1 MPLEP
6 ATVPPADEFDA
17 TRSELIRRRVRVLA
31 LVICALWIP
40 MGVFT
45 DPMMFGSPLVG
56 LWVRLPTAGLLLL
69 LWYWLRRPR
78 PRRKLEAATT
88 VVLCLVLG
96 AFGPVVAVC
105 RPDNNLP
112 NLLSI
117 VIGAMAVT
125 SGAALSWQA
134 TGAIC
139 TFANVALLLGG
150 LARADRPEPLYFW
163 LDALGFVLLPFMIF
177 AAGSRERWQRAE
189 WQAREKLR
197 EAYERLRR
205 EEQTRNQL
213 FVNLSHDL
221 RNPLSVVRSEVELL
235 KERADVTGAPAL
247 DRITDNVNSVV
258 DLLDQLLELARL
270 EAKATPCVRER
281 CEVVSAAR
289 QVAARMQ
296 PSRSDVRI
304 TVQAETAAIEAEVD
318 ASHLR
323 RILVNLVSNA
333 LRQIL
338 PDGGEIEIV
347 IDRTAT
353 GGISVDVSDS
363 GPGIKPELRELLFER
378 FASFSRQGSTA
389 SGIGLALARELAQLN
404 GGALALV
411 DGAPH
416 TTFRLQLE
424 PASAG
429 SSSSV
434 TTASANGAAGA
445 TPPASAAADLSPG
458 PLPTVD
464 FPSPPPSAERDPGQ
478 PPVLIIEDNQDL
490 REVMVRAVSRSFAV
504 EAVGSFSAAVRW
516 LLLRRPVAIVSDV
529 MLPDGDGYALLRLV
543 RQRSRLDRIP
553 FLLVSA
559 LAEPAQRVRGLD
571 AGADDYLAKPFSSDE
586 LRARIAAAIGRAE
599 ERQARVERER
609 EDLVMELHDG
619 VCSSLARASLMLA
632 PDSAPGALDRRAHR
646 AFESVQEGLS
656 EARGLLDALG
666 ARRECW
672 SAVMGSLRWQLAET
686 AGRAGVGI
694 DLSLDDTEIAD
705 IPPRVAHALR
715 RIASEA
721 LTNTI
726 RHASARRFMLRLQI
740 RDRTIH
746 LRAEDDGPGT
756 ESELIEGR
764 GLSIVRRRALRC
776 GGTVKIERQSQGGLV
791 LEAWLPIDGPA
802 GDGHAGDGPAGDG
815 PAGDDPAG
823 VAPAGVDPAAA
834 ALARA

>member
-1 MPLEP
+1 MILEP
-6 ATVPPADEFDA
+6 ATVAPADEFD
-17 TRSELIRRRVRVLA
+17 TIRSELIRRRVRVLA

-45 DPMMFGSPLVG
+45 DPMMFARPLEG

-78 PRRKLEAATT
+78 PRRSLETATT

-125 SGAALSWQA
+125 SGAALSWPA
-134 TGAIC
+134 TATVC

-177 AAGSRERWQRAE
+177 AAASRERWQRSE
-189 WQAREKLR
+189 WRAREKLR

-221 RNPLSVVRSEVELL
+221 RTPLSVVRSEVELL
-235 KERADVTGAPAL
+235 KESAAVADAPAL
-247 DRITDNVNSVV
+247 DRITDNVNGVV

-270 EAKATPCVRER
+270 EAKAAPCVPER

-289 QVAARMQ
+289 QVAARLQ
-296 PSRSDVRI
+296 PGRSNVQIRVR
-304 TVQAETAAIEAEVD
+304 AATAKIDAEVD

-338 PDGGEIEIV
+338 PHGGEVEIV
-347 IDRTAT
+347 VDRTAA
-353 GGISVDVSDS
+353 GEVRVDVSDS
-363 GPGIKPELRELLFER
+363 GSGIAPELRERLFER

-404 GGALALV
+404 GGGLALV
-411 DGAPH
+411 DGAPR
-416 TTFRLQLE
+416 TTFRLQLAA
-424 PASAG
+424 ASASA
-429 SSSSV
+429 SSAV
-434 TTASANGAAGA
+434 TTAGAADA
-445 TPPASAAADLSPG
+445 SPAASASALV

-464 FPSPPPSAERDPGQ
+464 LPPLAEREPGQ

-504 EAVGSFSAAVRW
+504 EAVGSFSAALRW
-516 LLLRRPVAIVSDV
+516 LLLHRPVAIVSDV
-529 MLPDGDGYALLRLV
+529 MLPDGDGYELLRLV

-586 LRARIAAAIGRAE
+586 LRARIAAAIGRME
-599 ERQARVERER
+599 ERQAHVERER
-609 EDLVMELHDG
+609 EDLLMELHDG
-619 VCSSLARASLMLA
+619 VCSSLARASMMLA
-632 PDSAPGALDRRAHR
+632 PQSTPGALDLRAHR

-666 ARRECW
+666 AQRQSW

-686 AGRAGVGI
+686 AGRAGVGL
-694 DLSLDDTEIAD
+694 DLSLDDTEVGD
-705 IPPRVAHALR
+705 IPPMVAHALR
-715 RIASEA
+715 RIAAEA

-726 RHASARRFMLRLQI
+726 RHASARRFMLRLQT

-746 LRAEDDGPGT
+746 LRAEDDGPGSAT
-756 ESELIEGR
+756 DLSEGR

-776 GGTVKIERQSQGGLV
+776 GGHVKIERQAQGGVV
-791 LEAWLPIDGPA
+791 LEAWLPIDHPA
-802 GDGHAGDGPAGDG
+802 GDHPAGDH
-815 PAGDDPAG
+815 PAGDA
-823 VAPAGVDPAAA
+823 PAAA
-834 ALARA
+834 MIERA

>member
-1 MPLEP
+1 MNLEP
-6 ATVPPADEFDA
+6 ATGPPADEFDA

-45 DPMMFGSPLVG
+45 DPMMFGRPLEG

-69 LWYWLRRPR
+69 LRHWLRRPR
-78 PRRKLEAATT
+78 PRRRLEAATT

-105 RPDNNLP
+105 RPDNNIP

-125 SGAALSWQA
+125 SGAALSWPA
-134 TGAIC
+134 TATVC

-150 LARADRPEPLYFW
+150 MARADRPEPLFFW

-197 EAYERLRR
+197 DAYERLRR

-221 RNPLSVVRSEVELL
+221 RTPLSVVRSEVELL
-235 KERADVTGAPAL
+235 RERADLAAAPLL

-296 PSRSDVRI
+296 PGRSNVRI
-304 TVQAETAAIEAEVD
+304 AVHAETATIDAEVD

-363 GPGIKPELRELLFER
+363 GPGITPELRERLFER
-378 FASFSRQGSTA
+378 FASFTRQGSTA

-404 GGALALV
+404 GGSLALV
-411 DGAPH
+411 DGAPR
-416 TTFRLQLE
+416 TTFRLQLV
-424 PASAG
+424 PASA
-429 SSSSV
+429 SATSV
-434 TTASANGAAGA
+434 VPTASANGAAA
-445 TPPASAAADLSPG
+445 SSLVPP
-458 PLPTVD
+458 PTVD
-464 FPSPPPSAERDPGQ
+464 IPPPPPSADRDPGQ

-504 EAVGSFSAAVRW
+504 EAVGSFSGALRW
-516 LLLRRPVAIVSDV
+516 LLLHKPVAIVSDV
-529 MLPDGDGYALLRLV
+529 MLPDGDGYELLRLV
-543 RQRSRLDRIP
+543 RQRSRLERIP

-586 LRARIAAAIGRAE
+586 LRARIAGAIGRME
-599 ERQARVERER
+599 ERQAHVERER
-609 EDLVMELHDG
+609 EDLLMELHDG
-619 VCSSLARASLMLA
+619 VCSSLARASMMLA
-632 PDSAPGALDRRAHR
+632 PQSTPGALDLRAHR

-666 ARRECW
+666 ARGQSW
-672 SAVMGSLRWQLAET
+672 SALVGSLRWQLAET

-694 DLSLDDTEIAD
+694 DLSLDDTEVAE
-705 IPPRVAHALR
+705 IPPLVAHALR
-715 RIASEA
+715 RIAAEA

-726 RHASARRFMLRLQI
+726 RHASARRFMLRLQT

-756 ESELIEGR
+756 ATELIEGR

-776 GGTVKIERQSQGGLV
+776 GGDVKIERRSQGGLV
-791 LEAWLPIDGPA
+791 LEAWLPIDHPA
-802 GDGHAGDGPAGDG
+802 GDHPAGD
-815 PAGDDPAG
+815 A
-823 VAPAGVDPAAA
+823 PAAA
-834 ALARA
+834 MIERA

>member
-1 MPLEP
+1 MIFGGSDAPR
-6 ATVPPADEFDA
+6 DDGFDA
-17 TRSELIRRRVRVLA
+17 NRSELIRRRVRVLS

-45 DPMMFGSPLVG
+45 DPMMFARPLMG

-78 PRRKLEAATT
+78 PRRTLEAATT
-88 VVLCLVLG
+88 VVLCLVMG

-125 SGAALSWQA
+125 SGAALSWPA
-134 TGAIC
+134 TATIC

-197 EAYERLRR
+197 DAYERLRR

-221 RNPLSVVRSEVELL
+221 RTPLSVVRSEVELL
-235 KERADVTGAPAL
+235 KERAEERADLASAPAYE
-247 DRITDNVNSVV
+247 RIADNVNSVV

-270 EAKATPCVRER
+270 ESKAAPCVPER
-281 CEVVSAAR
+281 CDVVAAAR

-296 PSRSDVRI
+296 PGRSDLRIIVR
-304 TVQAETAAIEAEVD
+304 AETAGRDAVVD
-318 ASHLR
+318 AFVDPSHLR
-323 RILVNLVSNA
+323 RVLVNLVSNA
-333 LRQIL
+333 LRQIQPL
-338 PDGGEIEIV
+338 GGEVEIV
-347 IDRTAT
+347 VGAVP
-353 GGISVDVSDS
+353 GGGASVDVSDS
-363 GPGIKPELRELLFER
+363 GPGIAPELRAHLFER

-404 GGALALV
+404 GGTLDVL
-411 DGAPH
+411 DGAPR
-416 TTFRLQLE
+416 TTFRLQLA
-424 PASAG
+424 PASSA
-429 SSSSV
+429 
-434 TTASANGAAGA
+434 TADTKRAPEA
-445 TPPASAAADLSPG
+445 TPIAWAAAAPPVPASAAVDLRRAPTAVEPVEPVRREAD
-458 PLPTVD
+458 
-464 FPSPPPSAERDPGQ
+464 Q
-478 PPVLIIEDNQDL
+478 PPVLIVEDNRDL

-504 EAVGSFSAAVRW
+504 EAVDSFSAALRW
-516 LLLRRPVAIVSDV
+516 LLLHKPAAIVSDV
-529 MLPDGDGYALLRLV
+529 MLPDGDGYELLRLV
-543 RQRSRLDRIP
+543 RQRSRLHRIP

-559 LAEPAQRVRGLD
+559 LAEPAQRVRGLH

-586 LRARIAAAIGRAE
+586 LRARIAAAIGRMR
-599 ERQARVERER
+599 EREARVERVR
-609 EDLVMELHDG
+609 EDLLMELHDG

-632 PDSAPGALDRRAHR
+632 PDPAAGALDGRAHR

-666 ARRECW
+666 ANRQSW
-672 SAVMGSLRWQLAET
+672 SAVVSSLRWHLVET
-686 AGRAGVGI
+686 ADRAGLRI
-694 DLSLDDTEIAD
+694 ELTLDDAEVSD
-705 IPPRVAHALR
+705 IPPLVAHALR
-715 RIASEA
+715 RIATEA

-726 RHASARRFMLRLQI
+726 RHASARRFMLSLQT

-746 LRAEDDGPGT
+746 LRAEDDGSGT
-756 ESELIEGR
+756 AVDLVEGR
-764 GLSIVRRRALRC
+764 GLTIVRRRAIRC
-776 GGTVKIERQSQGGLV
+776 GGDVKIERQSEGSVV
-791 LEAWLPIDGPA
+791 LEAWLPIDEPA
-802 GDGHAGDGPAGDG
+802 R
-815 PAGDDPAG
+815 
-823 VAPAGVDPAAA
+823 A
-834 ALARA
+834 ALERA